1 MRLFTK
7 LRAEQISTVAYPI
20 PVVPVDDKTQ
30 LSTKQ
35 KVSMRGITDYK
46 GPDEDPNAVKE
57 NFPQTVRAPDGTA
70 RVVQNQ
76 RERDSALGFPG
87 SQTERE
93 TYNPGKPVKTER
105 EAEQVVI
112 TTRHRESYQSPKSE
126 LLLSPKVAE
135 RKDPEGPIVGDW
147 YVTDYDIQTDKVIR
161 KVYDNDTFSQY
172 FKASLG
178 G

>member
-20 PVVPVDDKTQ
+20 PVVPVDDKTPVATQ
-30 LSTKQ
+30 A
-35 KVSMRGITDYK
+35 KVRK
-46 GPDEDPNAVKE
+46 GPDEDTYVMKE
-57 NFPQTVRAPDGTA
+57 NFPQTVRATDGTA
-70 RVVQNQ
+70 RVVHNQ
-76 RERDSALGFPG
+76 REKDEALGFPV

-93 TYNPGKPVKTER
+93 TYDPGKPVKTER

-161 KVYDNDTFSQY
+161 KVYDNETFTQY

>member
-20 PVVPVDDKTQ
+20 PVVPADER
-30 LSTKQ
+30 
-35 KVSMRGITDYK
+35 KVTEDRDARLREYK
-46 GPDEDPNAVKE
+46 GPDEDVSGY
-57 NFPQTVRAPDGTA
+57 PQTVRAPDGTA
-70 RVVQNQ
+70 RIVHNQ
-76 RERDSALGFPG
+76 TEKNAALGWP
-87 SQTERE
+87 SLQTDATRNQPSEARAKPQERPE
-93 TYNPGKPVKTER
+93 SKDER
-105 EAEQVVI
+105 VVI
-112 TTRHRESYQSPKSE
+112 TTRHRESYESPKSE

-161 KVYDNDTFSQY
+161 KVYDNETFTQY